1 MIARAKLVQ
10 KFQAFNWF
18 KGLIVSRAQLDQR
31 FIGSRV
37 QLSQFAQFVQACNRI
52 KCLIG
57 SSFQLVQWFN
67 NCKASICLR
76 VQFVH
81 GEIGVR
87 V

>member
-1 MIARAKLVQ
+1 MSARAKLVQ
-10 KFQAFNWF
+10 KLQAFNWF
-18 KGLIVSRAQLDQR
+18 KGSIVSRAQLDLR
-31 FIGSRV
+31 LIGSRV
-37 QLSQFAQFVQACNRI
+37 QLAQFAKFVQACNRI

-67 NCKASICLR
+67 NCKASISLR
-76 VQFVH
+76 VQFVQ